1 MNRNWI
7 RRIII
12 LVVFIASLIGFSVGM
27 NKGNTDMTIE
37 MPKAS
42 FPVAYITIE
51 DEKINEMHGY
61 AQRMDAATLRDT
73 LTPIGEDRELSFQ
86 IDLFG
91 QELEEVR
98 FEVRN
103 IDGTRLIEDTR
114 VTDYYK
120 DGDSLRATVALKD
133 LIEENVEYN
142 FILIL
147 MMKDGREI
155 YYYTRVIQCDNSL
168 TAGKLAYIADF
179 HAKTFDKEQAQ
190 ELSMYLE
197 PNSEGDNSNFGNVD
211 IHSNLNQV
219 SWGDMKVHEI
229 TEPSISICELGKT
242 TASVKLQSIVEV
254 KDGKITNTYRVQ
266 EYYRIRYTSERV
278 YLLNF
283 YRTMEE
289 IFPME
294 KSSFANN
301 KIVLGIQK
309 DEIQMDESDGGNIL
323 AFTNAGRIYTYN
335 TAENN
340 MAQLF
345 AFMDINNFDVR
356 TYYDYSDVKI
366 LDVEEN
372 GNVTFMVYGYMNRG
386 THEGEVGIEVC
397 YYDSL
402 SNTIEEQVFIDY
414 NKSPQILMEDL
425 DKFAYINKNNELF
438 AFIDGSICKINIETK
453 TYETIVS
460 GLHEDTFY
468 VSENDQMV
476 VWQEDDN
483 VLTMMNL
490 NNEETMEIQTEDGES
505 CKAIGF
511 MNEDVVYGVA
521 NKQDISLDKL
531 GTSIFPMK
539 KLIIQSA
546 NGAVLKTYESEN
558 VYVMGGE
565 IKDNQLNL
573 IRVEGIRE
581 VVETE
586 KISNTD
592 ETKESQKDNGTK
604 EEEPQ
609 QLGALIELIPIVDDQ
624 ITSNTEVEEGTNKQ
638 VAAVTDLYETVQQI
652 ELKQEVDTKSIKF
665 LTPKEVL
672 YEGGR
677 RLKMDTTVAEDRY
690 IVYTKGVVSGIYAN
704 EAAAVVYAYENVGT
718 VVDYYGNEIYKRA
731 ETVERNQIMAIQ
743 EAKITEEKDSMAVCL
758 DTILQFEGI
767 SRNTEFLLQQGQNAQ
782 EILENN
788 LKDYDILNL
797 TGCPMDV
804 ALYYMNQD
812 IPVLA
817 RQGDDSYVLII
828 GFNQQNVVLFDPEI
842 GKIFKHGMNDS
853 RQMFE
858 ENGNCFVT
866 YARLNSGE

>member
-61 AQRMDAATLRDT
+61 ARRMDAATLRDT

-120 DGDSLRATVALKD
+120 DGDGLRATVALKD

-168 TAGKLAYIADF
+168 TVGKLAYIADF

-604 EEEPQ
+604 EEEPR

-652 ELKQEVDTKSIKF
+652 ELKKEVDTKSIKF

-704 EAAAVVYAYENVGT
+704 EAAAVAYAYENVGT

>member
-120 DGDSLRATVALKD
+120 EGDSLCATVALKD

-147 MMKDGREI
+147 TMKDGREI

-168 TAGKLAYIADF
+168 TAKKLAYVADF

-219 SWGDMKVHEI
+219 SWGDMRVYEI
-229 TEPSISICELGKT
+229 TEPSLSICELGKT

-283 YRTMEE
+283 NRTMEE

-335 TAENN
+335 IVENK

-345 AFMDINNFDVR
+345 AFMDMDNFDVR

-386 THEGEVGIEVC
+386 IHEGEVGVEVC

-414 NKSPQILMEDL
+414 DKSPQILMGDL
-425 DKFAYINKNNELF
+425 EKFAYINKNNELF

-476 VWQEDDN
+476 VWQEADN

-490 NNEETMEIQTEDGES
+490 NNEETMEIQTDDGES

-521 NKQDISLDKL
+521 NKQDIRLDKL

-546 NGAVLKTYESEN
+546 TGAVLKAYESEN

-573 IRVEGIRE
+573 VRVEGIRE
-581 VVETE
+581 VVKTEETSDTE
-586 KISNTD
+586 
-592 ETKESQKDNGTK
+592 ETKEFQDDDGII

-609 QLGALIELIPIVDDQ
+609 QLGALVELIPIVDDQ
-624 ITSNTEVEEGTNKQ
+624 ITSNAEVEEGTNKQ

-652 ELKQEVDTKSIKF
+652 ELKKEVDTKSIKF

-677 RLKMDTTVAEDRY
+677 RLEMDETVVEDRY

-704 EAAAVVYAYENVGT
+704 EAAAAAYAYENVGT

-743 EAKITEEKDSMAVCL
+743 EAKITEEKDSMAICL

-853 RQMFE
+853 REMFE
-858 ENGNCFVT
+858 QNGNCFVT
-866 YARLNSGE
+866 YARTNSGE